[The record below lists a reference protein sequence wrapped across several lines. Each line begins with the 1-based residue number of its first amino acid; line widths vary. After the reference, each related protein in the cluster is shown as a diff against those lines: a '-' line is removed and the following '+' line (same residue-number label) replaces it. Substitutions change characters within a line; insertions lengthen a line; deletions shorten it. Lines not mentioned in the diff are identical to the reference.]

1 MRYLSILAVA
11 AVMGAGQGLAAQQ
24 PTTHA
29 DSVRARHA
37 MVRHERRVTRTTNRT
52 RMRAEER
59 REHMTTAERR
69 EHTRHMAN
77 MTTAERREHMRMA
90 KMTASERRE
99 HMRHM
104 TAAERRE
111 HMRMME
117 RREHMRMVS
126 EPGVLGTAIGPNN
139 YTGVGAR
146 GMLQRLPSGLITPD
160 AARTI
165 ALRTVPGGTSVDKIR
180 LHSEDGRQVYDV
192 KVITPNRAGN
202 EQVRVDAMTGAVVQ
216 TKNVDNPVGTAKS
229 AVNSVVRRVTP
240 HH

>member
-24 PTTHA
+24 PMTRA

-37 MVRHERRVTRTTNRT
+37 MVRHERREMRTSSRT

-59 REHMTTAERR
+59 REHMTV
-69 EHTRHMAN
+69 
-77 MTTAERREHMRMA
+77 AERREHMA
-90 KMTASERRE
+90 HMTAAERRE
-99 HMRHM
+99 HRAHM